1 MLRNREVN
9 SIILAATIIPSP
21 TRLQENITLKFK
33 NMKVAWHMISF
44 SWKFL
49 LYRVFSGWDW
59 VAVWNE
65 NRLFLAYLRC
75 LWIRISL
82 DFDM

>member
-9 SIILAATIIPSP
+9 SIIMAATIIPSP

-33 NMKVAWHMISF
+33 NMKVAWDMIFF

-65 NRLFLAYLRC
+65 HRLFLA
-75 LWIRISL
+75 
-82 DFDM
+82 

>member
-33 NMKVAWHMISF
+33 NMKVAWDMISF
-44 SWKFL
+44 HDNFYYTVSFL
-49 LYRVFSGWDW
+49 VEIESLS
-59 VAVWNE
+59 E
-65 NRLFLAYLRC
+65 MKLAY
-75 LWIRISL
+75 
-82 DFDM
+82 F

>member
-33 NMKVAWHMISF
+33 NMKVAWHMIFF
-44 SWKFL
+44 SWQFL
-49 LYRVFSGWDW
+49 LYRVFCGWNW

-65 NRLFLAYLRC
+65 TRLLLAYLRC
-75 LWIRISL
+75 LGIRISL